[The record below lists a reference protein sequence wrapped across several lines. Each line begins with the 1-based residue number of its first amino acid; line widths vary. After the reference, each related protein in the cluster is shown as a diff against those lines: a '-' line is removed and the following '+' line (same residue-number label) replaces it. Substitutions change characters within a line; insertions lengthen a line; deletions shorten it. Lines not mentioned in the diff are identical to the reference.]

1 MSDAP
6 KKELSRQEK
15 LSRSLADSL
24 YVKQEWEGRNVDPL
38 LQAVVHNT
46 NVHESNEHEITL
58 TVGGNLISGILIS
71 GNAFMDL
78 WANEFSAVFTKE
90 NGVADLVRDQFLNW
104 KTDSDELL
112 GDPMP
117 PQFIHLRAAEIY
129 STNGRP
135 ILAGGSL
142 WRGKLTGVDGFNL
155 GRLVFNQ

>member
-6 KKELSRQEK
+6 KQQLSRQEK

-24 YVKQEWEGRNVDPL
+24 YVKQEWEGRSIDPL
-38 LQAVVHNT
+38 LQSVVHNT
-46 NVHESNEHEITL
+46 NIYQSNEHEITL

-78 WANEFSAVFTKE
+78 WADEFAAVFTKE
-90 NGVADLVRDQFLNW
+90 NGVADQVRDLYLNW
-104 KTDSDELL
+104 RVDPDELL
-112 GDPMP
+112 RDPQP
-117 PQFIHLRAAEIY
+117 PQFIHLKAAEIY

-142 WRGKLTGVDGFNL
+142 WRGKLSGVDGFNL
-155 GRLVFNQ
+155 GRLVFNL